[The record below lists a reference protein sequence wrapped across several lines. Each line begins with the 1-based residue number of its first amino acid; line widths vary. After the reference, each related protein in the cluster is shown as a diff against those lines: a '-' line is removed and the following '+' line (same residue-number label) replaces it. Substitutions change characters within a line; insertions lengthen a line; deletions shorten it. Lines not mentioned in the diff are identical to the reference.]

1 MEVHLQLSCRAVA
14 AELTTTFAGSYKESR
29 RVAVPGA
36 LQNAKP
42 HGRAGTANFRRSVP
56 RAIRRVLTAPEV
68 FFLMRAGANSA
79 ERIMAVP

>member
-1 MEVHLQLSCRAVA
+1 MQNRTAGQALQIAMFGFPL
-14 AELTTTFAGSYKESR
+14 
-29 RVAVPGA
+29 RVA
-36 LQNAKP
+36 
-42 HGRAGTANFRRSVP
+42 HNFRRSVP